1 MVGAIEQRRTAVRT
15 AAIVCNTV
23 LFAITGVILVTE
35 GVPRDARHLALS
47 LLMVLVPLLSAVV
60 LVLERTASRGPSR
73 DEDGS
78 STRSPRNRA
87 AVLGN
92 LALFGASCWASV
104 AQYPY
109 PEGNSVIPFVLLA
122 IGAPLLNLTALLRE
136 GRKAMKTS
144 PHGAVGGER
153 G

>member
-1 MVGAIEQRRTAVRT
+1 VRT

-23 LFAITGVILVTE
+23 LFAITGVILLTE
-35 GVPRDARHLALS
+35 GVPRDAPHLALS

-60 LVLERTASRGPSR
+60 LVRERTASPGPSR

-78 STRSPRNRA
+78 STRSPGNRA

-92 LALFGASCWASV
+92 LVLCGAASWAAV

-109 PEGNSVIPFVLLA
+109 PEGDSVIPFA
-122 IGAPLLNLTALLRE
+122 ALTVATPIVSLVALLRR
-136 GRKAMKTS
+136 GKRAL
-144 PHGAVGGER
+144 PGVPGG
-153 G
+153 